1 MQITGSIDGTF
12 INLVNTM
19 RETPNAKSFVHDKPH
34 TAKYSCYYTYACS
47 YNFYCNHFPFLFP
60 LHLTLNVLQI

>member
-19 RETPNAKSFVHDKPH
+19 RETPNAKSLVHDKPH
-34 TAKYSCYYTYACS
+34 TAKYSCYYTYA
-47 YNFYCNHFPFLFP
+47 
-60 LHLTLNVLQI
+60 

>member
-1 MQITGSIDGTF
+1 MQITGSIDSTF

-19 RETPNAKSFVHDKPH
+19 RETPNAKSLVHDKPH

-47 YNFYCNHFPFLFP
+47 YNFYCSHFLLFSYFRY
-60 LHLTLNVLQI
+60 I